1 MAEPHSTAAT
11 RRLTVWRMLPGLLAG
26 LAACSAAQAF
36 DYQLHGYAAQGFVL
50 SSGDNFFGHSTSGS
64 LDYDEAGLNGE
75 VQLRPNLLFAAGG
88 AIRTAGITDTG
99 RPRLDYALMDYRFL
113 PGISTDAGFDA
124 NAGLRVGKVKNT
136 VGFFNETRDV
146 IFTRPSILLPTVYG
160 DNENQRDLVFAAP
173 GAQLY
178 GNLIWGNQE
187 FSLVGTASSNRG
199 VSKAEDRLLITLGVP
214 FSLRIVDSWNAQL
227 MDSIDG
233 GRWQFGVSAF
243 YGRFV
248 LTATVPTSPP
258 EALYGS
264 LGVRLDVVS
273 ARFNAE
279 KFSITAEYA
288 VNPNKD
294 SVTLAGATLER
305 SDITADTGYLQGDY
319 RITSRWSAMARF
331 DAAFLDRA
339 DRNGRA
345 FAAAN
350 PGTDPASRYSYDFTL
365 GLSWRYGEHWGIRG
379 EHHLLDGTENVQPLQ
394 NQGRK
399 LVDHWSMLLLMAGYK
414 F

>member
-1 MAEPHSTAAT
+1 MAEPRRMAAT
-11 RRLTVWRMLPGLLAG
+11 RRLTVWRMLPGLLVG
-26 LAACSAAQAF
+26 LAACSAAQAL

-64 LDYDEAGLNGE
+64 LDYYEAGLNAE
-75 VQLRPNLLFAAGG
+75 VQLRSNLLFAAQG
-88 AIRTAGITDTG
+88 AVRSAGVTDTG

-113 PGISTDAGFDA
+113 PRINADAGFDA

-146 IFTRPSILLPTVYG
+146 IFTRPSILLPSVYG
-160 DNENQRDLVFAAP
+160 DNQNQRNLVFAAP

-199 VSKAEDRLLITLGVP
+199 VSKAEDRLLVTLSVP
-214 FSLRIVDSWNAQL
+214 FSLRIQDSWNAQL

-243 YGRFV
+243 YARFV
-248 LTATVPTSPP
+248 LTAIVPTTPP
-258 EALYGS
+258 EALDGS
-264 LGVRLDVVS
+264 IGVRLDVVS
-273 ARFNAE
+273 ARYNAE

-288 VNPNKD
+288 LNPNKD
-294 SVTLAGATLER
+294 SVTLAGALLQI
-305 SDITADTGYLQGDY
+305 SDITSDTGYLQADY

-331 DAAFLDRA
+331 DEAFLDRA

-350 PGTDPASRYSYDFTL
+350 PGTDPATRYSHDFTV
-365 GLSWRYGEHWGIRG
+365 GLSWRYNQHWGIWG
-379 EHHLLDGTENVQPLQ
+379 EYHLIDGTENVQPLQ

-399 LVDHWSMLLLMAGYK
+399 LADHWSMLMLMAGYT